1 MFKLI
6 DRSIATVGCTDV
18 ASDMTVQ
25 TDSRPHDSQ
34 VAAVTPSSTALQTA
48 KIIKKLIDD
57 AHSMRE
63 TYYVGVSP
71 YIVAYRLLNQTDQVP
86 IVIDPTIQTQAP
98 IDDARR
104 THTQAEDA
112 IRVAYT
118 EFIGEKGII
127 SMIDRCV
134 ETITMLLRCTTICS
148 IDGVDELKELGVALE
163 RSDQFKVTQ
172 TIESMS
178 TGDCDCGGEFVMYAE
193 SNERKCNTC
202 GMTATIY
209 DSAIDDANL
218 YAQEVQKTKQNRHHP
233 IQHCKVWVGRIQAW
247 VGPNVPD
254 SVYDQLRV
262 CFTRDSTNLKNITC
276 RRIRK
281 YLKEKKLT
289 AFNNFVPFIRKVLTG
304 ISPPQLTTPELN
316 KLYETFTQV
325 AKILQDMRPD
335 NNINYYPVFIFK
347 ILDEQLPLGARKVQI
362 MECIHLQSEN
372 TVKVIDNLYAQICAR
387 MGRLDKPRSINW
399 GEYKKLL

>member
-1 MFKLI
+1 MFATNSIMTNHDHILQMFRLI
-6 DRSIATVGCTDV
+6 DRSIATVHADD
-18 ASDMTVQ
+18 ASQ
-25 TDSRPHDSQ
+25 T
-34 VAAVTPSSTALQTA
+34 T
-48 KIIKKLIDD
+48 KIIEKLVSD
-57 AHSMRE
+57 AHSAKE
-63 TYYVGVSP
+63 TYHLGVSP
-71 YIVAYRLLNQTDQVP
+71 YIVAYRLLNRTDQIRAV
-86 IVIDPTIQTQAP
+86 VDPTLSRVSHP
-98 IDDARR
+98 EHDDARR
-104 THTQAEDA
+104 VHTQAEDA

-118 EFIGEKGII
+118 EFIGERGII

-134 ETITMLLRCTTICS
+134 ETITMLLRCAAPMQEAGS
-148 IDGVDELKELGVALE
+148 IDELKALGVALE
-163 RSDQFKVTQ
+163 RSDQFKVTLV
-172 TIESMS
+172 IESTS

-202 GMTATIY
+202 GMTASIY
-209 DSAIDDANL
+209 DSAIDDANI
-218 YAQEVQKTKQNRHHP
+218 YAAEIQKTKQNRHHP

-262 CFTRDSTNLKNITC
+262 CFTRDNTNLKNITC

-289 AFNNFVPFIRKVLTG
+289 TFNNFVPFIRKVLTG
-304 ISPPQLTTPELN
+304 ISPPQLTTAELN
-316 KLYETFTQV
+316 RLYETFTQV

-387 MGRLDKPRSINW
+387 MGRTDKPRPINW